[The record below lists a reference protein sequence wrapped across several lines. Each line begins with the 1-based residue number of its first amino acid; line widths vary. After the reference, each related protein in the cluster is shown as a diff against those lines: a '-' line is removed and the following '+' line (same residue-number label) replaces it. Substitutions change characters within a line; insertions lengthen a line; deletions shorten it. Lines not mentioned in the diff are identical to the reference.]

1 MIATSIQ
8 IKAMIHYFFEKS
20 VVKIARLRTMCVVQ
34 RKKRS
39 GRPLHKKEKIINKA
53 SILVVE

>member
-1 MIATSIQ
+1 MIATSTQ

-39 GRPLHKKEKIINKA
+39 GRPLHKKMESN
-53 SILVVE
+53 